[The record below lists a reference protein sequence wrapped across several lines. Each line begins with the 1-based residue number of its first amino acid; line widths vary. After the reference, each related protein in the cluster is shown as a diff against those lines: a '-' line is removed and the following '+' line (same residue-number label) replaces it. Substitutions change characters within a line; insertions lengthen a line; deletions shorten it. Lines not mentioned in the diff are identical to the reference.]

1 MGVGMVRS
9 AQIILGLALPMW
21 LAGCS
26 PSIPI
31 PPGTPVGDLVL
42 SSTSP
47 DSSIQRFTL
56 NGRSYSAPALSFEIP
71 AGNHTVGLSWE
82 VTVSDRCDPQE
93 NMCSATILA
102 GRCSGE
108 FRADPNERYR
118 ILLDSRKGGI
128 SATVQKRG
136 STALYL
142 GQDEAIVVPLSC
154 ERMTRRDRQDTSA
167 LVTF

>member
-1 MGVGMVRS
+1 MDRC
-9 AQIILGLALPMW
+9 AQIIFVLVLPMW
-21 LAGCS
+21 LGGCS
-26 PSIPI
+26 PLIPI
-31 PPGTPVGDLVL
+31 PPGAPVSDLVL

-47 DSSIQRFTL
+47 DSTIQRLTL
-56 NGRSYSAPALSFEIP
+56 DGRSYCAPALSFEIP
-71 AGNHTVGLSWE
+71 AGHHTVGLSWE
-82 VTVSDRCDPQE
+82 VTVSDRCDPEE

-142 GQDEAIVVPLSC
+142 GQDEAIVATFSC